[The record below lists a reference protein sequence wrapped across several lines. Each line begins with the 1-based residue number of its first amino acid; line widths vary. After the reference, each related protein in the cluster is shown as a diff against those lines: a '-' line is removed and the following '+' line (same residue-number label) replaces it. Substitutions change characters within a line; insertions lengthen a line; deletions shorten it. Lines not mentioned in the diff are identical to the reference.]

1 MYFLVQIDILLH
13 FCNEFIFNFVNFISN
28 NFLPP
33 KPDVCRT
40 CIVLIHKLR
49 AVDQKGPYTC
59 WSWTKTNMAF
69 LLAKGGGSSV
79 DENWYAYDD
88 MFRPYVLTINRTAS
102 HTDIAKLIGPIFM
115 NFEGT
120 LQFSQEPANSRILD
134 QMNLVPLQYHFAS
147 EH

>member
-1 MYFLVQIDILLH
+1 MDENDYGFSPR
-13 FCNEFIFNFVNFISN
+13 E
-28 NFLPP
+28 
-33 KPDVCRT
+33 
-40 CIVLIHKLR
+40 
-49 AVDQKGPYTC
+49 G
-59 WSWTKTNMAF
+59 W
-69 LLAKGGGSSV
+69 GSSV